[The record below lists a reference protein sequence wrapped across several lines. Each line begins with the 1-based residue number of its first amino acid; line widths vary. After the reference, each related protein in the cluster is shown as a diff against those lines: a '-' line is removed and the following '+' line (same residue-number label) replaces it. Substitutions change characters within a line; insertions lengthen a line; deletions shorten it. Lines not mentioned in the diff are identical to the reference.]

1 MELGK
6 SRLSAL
12 VVSTTAAGYLMAAG
26 PLAPVTVAATL
37 GGTFL
42 CSASANSFNQLM
54 ETRNDAAMAR
64 TSKRP
69 LPSGRITSTHAAGW
83 AGIAGLAGVSTLAL
97 GTNCMTATLG
107 AATLGLYTLV
117 YTPMK
122 QRTPLNTWVGAVVG
136 AIPPVMG
143 LTAAGGDVLSLE
155 AATLGTALFLWQM
168 PHFFALAWMYRADY
182 ALGGYRMVSLD
193 DAAGERT
200 ARLCLE
206 YSVYLAALPP
216 LTWAAGLTSFMF
228 TFESIAFNGAL
239 LAAAWRF
246 HNNSS
251 RGQAHARRLFL
262 VSLAYLPVFF
272 GCLLLHQKQRNQAQ
286 LRGAT
291 STGDALDG
299 IREAGRELC
308 VHEQYI
314 VMADAAERAESG
326 EDARGGLSPA
336 NAAGVPATSGG
347 GGSPQRI
354 GCPVVVAEEDLTQ
367 AVAQATAGVAV
378 RASTDR

>member
-1 MELGK
+1 
-6 SRLSAL
+6 
-12 VVSTTAAGYLMAAG
+12 
-26 PLAPVTVAATL
+26 
-37 GGTFL
+37 
-42 CSASANSFNQLM
+42 
-54 ETRNDAAMAR
+54 
-64 TSKRP
+64 
-69 LPSGRITSTHAAGW
+69 
-83 AGIAGLAGVSTLAL
+83 
-97 GTNCMTATLG
+97 
-107 AATLGLYTLV
+107 
-117 YTPMK
+117 MK

-239 LAAAWRF
+239 LAA
-246 HNNSS
+246 
-251 RGQAHARRLFL
+251 RGGSTTTRAEAAHAPAVPRVAR
-262 VSLAYLPVFF
+262 VPACSF
-272 GCLLLHQKQRNQAQ
+272 GCLLHQKQRNQAQ
-286 LRGAT
+286 PAAPPAPATLLTGFARRG
-291 STGDALDG
+291 
-299 IREAGRELC
+299 ELC

-326 EDARGGLSPA
+326 EDARGELSPA

-347 GGSPQRI
+347 GSPQRI
-354 GCPVVVAEEDLTQ
+354 SCPVVVAEEM
-367 AVAQATAGVAV
+367 AQWSRRRRRAS
-378 RASTDR
+378 RCASTDR